1 MADVQVVP
9 DSLVFFTV
17 ANARYE
23 PFVLPYLASV
33 LHHNPGAGVEI
44 RMERPEKFRAE
55 NRPALT
61 LLNRYFP
68 ERFSL
73 TKYPQDDRLPQKSA
87 RWQKFPASA
96 VFSLIRWLETPE
108 RKAEFVYIG
117 DIDILILEEV
127 APPHLAHMRRTGL
140 PYSNMRRSNQPR
152 LTGLHFT
159 RYDAYYPQVDLD
171 DTAPAGRDNERLL
184 YWLVEQKG
192 FGLPDPTDEFRP
204 VHGYHMSIARNTA
217 SSNAPEDPGWGDFES
232 SELLTRYL
240 SFTTTTLWHELAPLL
255 DQRYRQLLSMLDI
268 VLAQRFPQETRKRQ
282 PASGTLPRDWW

>member
-1 MADVQVVP
+1 M
-9 DSLVFFTV
+9 SV

-44 RMERPEKFRAE
+44 RMERPEKFEAE

-61 LLNRYFP
+61 LLDQHFP

-73 TKYPQDDRLPQKSA
+73 TKFIQKDRLPQKSEGSP
-87 RWQKFPASA
+87 KL
-96 VFSLIRWLETPE
+96 VRWLSTPE

-127 APPHLAHMRRTGL
+127 APAHLDHMRRTGL

-159 RYDAYYPQVDLD
+159 RWDAYYPQVDLD
-171 DTAPAGRDNERLL
+171 DTAPLEKDERLL
-184 YWLVEQKG
+184 YWLVRQKG
-192 FGLPDPTDEFRP
+192 FGVPRPNRRIPPGSRLPHVDRAEYGKQQHTARP
-204 VHGYHMSIARNTA
+204 RMGRS
-217 SSNAPEDPGWGDFES
+217 
-232 SELLTRYL
+232 
-240 SFTTTTLWHELAPLL
+240 
-255 DQRYRQLLSMLDI
+255 
-268 VLAQRFPQETRKRQ
+268 
-282 PASGTLPRDWW
+282 